1 MSFIAA
7 IRVAL
12 EALFVNKGRST
23 LTSLGIVIGIMSVI
37 AMVAAGGGAKEKLDE
52 RLDSVGKNLIL
63 LRPGG
68 QTATGLNVQMTP
80 LSSDDAKA
88 IREDSFLKPLV
99 SGVAESQPV
108 PMLVST
114 SNVTA
119 RTTVVG
125 NPPDVFKIRRW
136 EIVGGRFL
144 NEADNKKSA
153 NVCMIGETVR
163 KKLFPNKKIPIG
175 ERIKVENVTLEV
187 IGLLKPKGQAP
198 TGADQDDQIFV
209 PINTM
214 QDKLALSKSI
224 AIIVVG
230 VKRTSDLDKAV
241 KRIDKIMMER
251 HRIKSDGQKDF
262 NVKSIEEMAS
272 LAVMLT
278 DTLNILVV
286 VIASISLIV
295 GGIGIMNIMLV
306 SVTERTREIGIRM
319 AVGATPGDIRNQ
331 FLMES
336 MMLALVGG
344 LLGVLLGIGSAFA
357 ITRFLEWPIF
367 ISPFYIGLAFGV
379 SALIGVFFGFYPA
392 AKASQLDPIEAL
404 RYE

>member
-1 MSFIAA
+1 MSYFAA
-7 IRVAL
+7 LRVAL

-80 LSSDDAKA
+80 LTSDDAKA
-88 IREDSFLKPLV
+88 IREDPILRPMIV
-99 SGVAESQPV
+99 GVAESQPM
-108 PMLVST
+108 PTIVSAA
-114 SNVTA
+114 NITA
-119 RTTVVG
+119 RTTLVG

-136 EIVGGRFL
+136 ELQGGRFL

-153 NVCMIGETVR
+153 NVCLIGDTVR
-163 KKLFPNKKIPIG
+163 KKLFPNKKLPLG
-175 ERIKVENVTLEV
+175 DRVKVENVSLEV
-187 IGLLKPKGQAP
+187 VGVLKPKGQAP

-209 PINTM
+209 PINTL
-214 QDKLALSKSI
+214 QDKLAYSKTI
-224 AIIVVG
+224 AIIVIG
-230 VKRTSDLDKAV
+230 VKRTEYLEPAV
-241 KRIDKIMMER
+241 KRIDRIMMER
-251 HRIKSDGQKDF
+251 HRIKNDGQKDY

-272 LAVMLT
+272 LAVLLT
-278 DTLNILVV
+278 DTLNILVI
-286 VIASISLIV
+286 VIASISLVV

-344 LLGVLLGIGSAFA
+344 LIGVLLGIGSAYA

-379 SALIGVFFGFYPA
+379 SALIGIFFGFYPA